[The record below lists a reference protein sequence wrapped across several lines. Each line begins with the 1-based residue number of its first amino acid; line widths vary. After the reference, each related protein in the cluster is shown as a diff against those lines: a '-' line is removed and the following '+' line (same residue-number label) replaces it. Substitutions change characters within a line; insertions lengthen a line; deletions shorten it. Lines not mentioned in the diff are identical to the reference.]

1 MQGLVHAREAFYRMS
16 CILERPSELI
26 ETVAHTAQEV
36 RWTMDS
42 CLTPEPKVK
51 LGYAV

>member
-1 MQGLVHAREAFYRMS
+1 MHAREAFYRMS
-16 CILERPSELI
+16 CILERLSELI
-26 ETVAHTAQEV
+26 EIVTHTAQEV
-36 RWTMDS
+36 RWTMNS